1 MAESVVDLSLQGMHC
16 ASCVSTIEKALAS
29 VDGVTAASVNLGT
42 SRARVQGEDLDP
54 ARLVEAVRQ
63 SGYGASP
70 LQERTPDDDRA
81 REQTE
86 VRDALRRTIV
96 AALMTLPVLV
106 ISMAGLR
113 FRGSEVVQLVLTL
126 PVYLWAGWPFLTG
139 MVRTLRNRTANMD
152 TLVGLGTTAAFL
164 LSIVGTFFPR
174 ALPAGAG
181 GGHGAMGSVYYEA
194 IGVILTL
201 VLLGRYLE
209 TRARG
214 RTSAAIRLLL
224 DLSPKQAR
232 LLRGGIEVDVPVA
245 EVVVGDRL
253 RVKPGDAV
261 PVDGRVISGR
271 SAVDESLVTGESL
284 PVEKGPGDRVIGG
297 TLNGDGALDVE
308 ATAVGSETTL
318 ARIVR
323 LVEEAQTSKP
333 PIQKLADRVAGI
345 FVPAV
350 LMIAVAAWVVW
361 YVLGPEP
368 RAGYATYVLAS
379 VLLIACPC
387 ALGLATPTA
396 ILVGTGRGA
405 RSGILFRNADALER
419 AGAVTTVLLDKTGTV
434 TEGKPRVT
442 DVVPV
447 AGTTAETVLQIAAAL
462 EARSAHPVAAAV
474 VSAAAEQRVPVA
486 EAESFESRPGQGV
499 EGVVGGRPAAI
510 GSVALL
516 RAMKVDSAALDEAAD
531 RLSGEGK
538 TPLFVAVD
546 ARAIG
551 LIAVA
556 DREKPS
562 SAGAIAALK
571 ARGLRVAMITGDR
584 EKTAKAVAARVGVDE
599 LFAEVLPADK
609 ALSVRELQDRGEVV
623 AMVGDGVNDAPALAQ
638 ADVGIAI
645 GAGADVAIEAADLTL
660 IGGSLDSVVGSNR
673 ALARDARRHPAEPL
687 LRFPLQRHRHSGRG
701 RRALPRDRVAALPDG
716 RGRGDGVLVGVG
728 RGEQPAPGGAEAVT
742 FDVAW
747 TADRIAAVAG
757 GLAVVVFLYFFFFG
771 RRRETSARRGAG
783 GRRSRSSCPAAT
795 ARTSS
800 WRRKGSRSGSRS
812 TAGRTTRAATRS
824 CCRSSRSAA
833 GFPRSGRPKS
843 RSFRNVRAIF
853 RFPAG

>member
-1 MAESVVDLSLQGMHC
+1 VAESVVDLSLQGMHC

-42 SRARVQGEDLDP
+42 SRARVEGEDLDT
-54 ARLVEAVRQ
+54 ARLVEAVRR

-70 LQERTPDDDRA
+70 LSDRTPDDDRA
-81 REQTE
+81 REKTE

-96 AALMTLPVLV
+96 AALLTLPVLV

-126 PVYLWAGWPFLTG
+126 PVYLWAGWPFLAG

-164 LSIVGTFFPR
+164 LSVVGTFSPT
-174 ALPAGAG
+174 ALPAGA
-181 GGHGAMGSVYYEA
+181 HGSAMGSVYYEA

-201 VLLGRYLE
+201 VLFGRYLE

-232 LLRGGIEVDVPVA
+232 LLRGGVEVDVPVA
-245 EVVVGDRL
+245 ELVVGDRL

-284 PVEKGPGDRVIGG
+284 PVEKRPGDRVIGG
-297 TLNGDGALDVE
+297 TLNGEGALDVE

-323 LVEEAQTSKP
+323 LVEEAQASKP

-361 YVLGPEP
+361 YVVGPEP
-368 RAGYATYVLAS
+368 RVGYATYVLAS

-442 DVVPV
+442 HVVPV
-447 AGTTAETVLQIAAAL
+447 TGTTAETLLQIAAAL

-474 VSAAAEQRVPVA
+474 VSAAAERHVPLV
-486 EAESFESRPGQGV
+486 EAESFESQPGQGV
-499 EGVVGGRPAAI
+499 EGVVGGRRAAV
-510 GSVALL
+510 GNAALL
-516 RAMKVDSAALDEAAD
+516 RARKVDSAALDEAAD

-546 ARAIG
+546 GRAIG
-551 LIAVA
+551 LLAVA
-556 DREKPS
+556 DLEKPS
-562 SAGAIAALK
+562 STGAIAALK
-571 ARGLRVAMITGDR
+571 ARGLRVAMLTGDR
-584 EKTAKAVAARVGVDE
+584 EKTARAVAERVGVE
-599 LFAEVLPADK
+599 EVFAEVLPADK
-609 ALSVRELQDRGEVV
+609 ALSVRELQNRGEVV

-645 GAGADVAIEAADLTL
+645 GAGADVAIEAADVTL
-660 IGGSLDSVVGSNR
+660 VGGSLDSVVDAIELSR
-673 ALARDARRHPAEPL
+673 ATLAAIRQNLFFAFLYNVIGIP
-687 LRFPLQRHRHSGRG
+687 
-701 RRALPRDRVAALPDG
+701 VAA
-716 RGRGDGVLVGVG
+716 
-728 RGEQPAPGGAEAVT
+728 GALYPVT
-742 FDVAW
+742 GWLLSPMVA
-747 TADRIAAVAG
+747 AAAMALSSVSVVANSLR
-757 GLAVVVFLYFFFFG
+757 LA
-771 RRRETSARRGAG
+771 ARK
-783 GRRSRSSCPAAT
+783 P
-795 ARTSS
+795 
-800 WRRKGSRSGSRS
+800 
-812 TAGRTTRAATRS
+812 
-824 CCRSSRSAA
+824 
-833 GFPRSGRPKS
+833 
-843 RSFRNVRAIF
+843 
-853 RFPAG
+853 